1 MEIIFREPSLAIA
14 MKEIDRPDT
23 DPGRN
28 EKSEKTLKLLVRIG
42 IVLGILGL
50 IEVIILIYQASRPPV

>member
-1 MEIIFREPSLAIA
+1 
-14 MKEIDRPDT
+14 MKETDRPDAG
-23 DPGRN
+23 PGRK
-28 EKSEKTLKLLVRIG
+28 EKTEKTLKLLIRIG